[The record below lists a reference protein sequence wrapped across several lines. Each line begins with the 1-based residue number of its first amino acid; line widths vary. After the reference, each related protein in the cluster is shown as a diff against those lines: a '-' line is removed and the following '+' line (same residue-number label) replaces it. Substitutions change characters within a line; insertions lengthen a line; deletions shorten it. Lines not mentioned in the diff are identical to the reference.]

1 MKFEWDFRKA
11 KINIE
16 KHGVTFEEASTVFDD
31 EFAILFDDPDHSENE
46 DRYIILGLS
55 AYANV
60 ILVCHC
66 LRCNGDVIRIISARK
81 ATKTEEKQYT
91 DINQGW

>member
-1 MKFEWDFRKA
+1 MNMKFEWDFRKA
-11 KINIE
+11 IINIE

-60 ILVCHC
+60 ILVCH
-66 LRCNGDVIRIISARK
+66 A
-81 ATKTEEKQYT
+81 
-91 DINQGW
+91 